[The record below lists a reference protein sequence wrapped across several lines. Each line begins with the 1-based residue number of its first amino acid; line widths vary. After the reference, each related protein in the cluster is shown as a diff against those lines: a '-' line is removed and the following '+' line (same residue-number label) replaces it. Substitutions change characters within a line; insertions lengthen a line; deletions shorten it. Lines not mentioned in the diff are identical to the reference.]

1 MTTSSSIAER
11 DEVLDQMVDLWENG
25 VSPQDW
31 PSRLR
36 QIFAQACWPY
46 VRPRLPIPPVLG
58 RGHAKALLL
67 VGVFW
72 RGHAT
77 RERVPQ
83 WIKDLAAPSVR
94 DQDLEILADH
104 VRHHLGPEI
113 SPCKI
118 ALKEADGGL
127 D

>member
-1 MTTSSSIAER
+1 MTTPSSIAER
-11 DEVLDQMVDLWENG
+11 DEVLRQMVDLWENG

-31 PSRLR
+31 SPRLR
-36 QIFAQACWPY
+36 QIFAQACWPH
-46 VRPRLPIPPVLG
+46 VRSRLPIRPVLG
-58 RGHAKALLL
+58 REHAKALLL

-72 RGHAT
+72 RGHT
-77 RERVPQ
+77 TLERVPQ

-104 VRHHLGPEI
+104 VRHHLGRDI
-113 SPCKI
+113 SRRKI
-118 ALKEADGGL
+118 ALNEADEEL